1 MGRPK
6 GARNKATEFIKPI
19 AQRHG
24 PECIQILMTIARNPK
39 KKDIDRKGSA
49 ELVLAYGFGE
59 PAKTLELGGIGGGP
73 IRMSTVEEKQQALE
87 SILDQVLNGEQSES
101 VN

>member
-24 PECIQILMTIARNPK
+24 PECIQILMAIARHPK
-39 KKDIDRKGSA
+39 KREADRKACA

-59 PAKTLELGGIGGGP
+59 PGKTLEIGGIGGGP
-73 IRMSTVEEKQQALE
+73 IRMSSVDEKQQALD
-87 SILDQVLNGEQSES
+87 SLLEQLAARET
-101 VN
+101 VAEA